1 MPSKPSL
8 LLRWFS
14 ALLQQKNGVQLP
26 SNLKRNGNFH
36 TAVMR
41 WMASMWQLHVLET
54 LAPCTKTTKVSSLLY
69 WRPYTFLWIDVGSD
83 GSSNDASIYN
93 GSKLN
98 ESWENNPF
106 HLPEDKPLPGDDVP
120 VPYFII
126 GNNALGINKT
136 LMNPFSIRNIDCHER
151 IFNYSL
157 SRAWRVVENAFD
169 ILAHQFRVC
178 WRPWTRD
185 QRHTGK
191 LIATCVILHNLIRLR
206 YPVPHN
212 NLMDQNQDVIPGAWL
227 NEEYFGCL
235 P

>member
-8 LLRWFS
+8 LLRRFS

-26 SNLKRNGNFH
+26 INLKRNGHFH
-36 TAVMR
+36 TVVVR
-41 WMASMWQLHVLET
+41 WMASMWQLHCTCPWNTGSIYRNYKGFFSIVLMA
-54 LAPCTKTTKVSSLLY
+54 LVYAD
-69 WRPYTFLWIDVGSD
+69 YTFLWIDVGSD

-93 GSKLN
+93 GSELKEVHEN
-98 ESWENNPF
+98 PNNPF

-136 LMNPFSIRNIDCHER
+136 LMNPFSIRNIDCHGR

-157 SRAWRVVENAFD
+157 SRARRVVENAFD

-178 WRPWTRD
+178 
-185 QRHTGK
+185 
-191 LIATCVILHNLIRLR
+191 
-206 YPVPHN
+206 
-212 NLMDQNQDVIPGAWL
+212 
-227 NEEYFGCL
+227 
-235 P
+235 